1 MTRIYGT
8 GVVKSLAI
16 AFKNF
21 FRPPITL
28 QYPHEKWELPERS
41 RWAVAPTY
49 DADGNAKCRACLAC
63 VRACPD
69 YILGLEVTTD
79 PETKVKHI
87 DEFTY
92 EVGGCMFCGLCVEA
106 CPFDALEM
114 SHDYELAVIDP
125 AELTCDLLR
134 DVPAAV
140 PPKRDPAER
149 KAAVPSAPDRSTPA
163 SVPATSEEGG
173 NA

>member
-1 MTRIYGT
+1 MTRVYGT
-8 GVVKSLAI
+8 GILKSMGI

-41 RWAVAPTY
+41 RWAVATKF
-49 DADGNAKCRACLAC
+49 DTNGNTKCRACLAC

-69 YILGLEVTTD
+69 YILELEVTTD
-79 PETKVKHI
+79 PQTKVKHI

-92 EVGGCMFCGLCVEA
+92 QVGGCMFCGLCVEA

-114 SHDYELAVIDP
+114 SHDYELARIDP
-125 AELTCDLLR
+125 AELTYDLLR

-149 KAAVPSAPDRSTPA
+149 KAPA
-163 SVPATSEEGG
+163 ATSGNLATPVPTTAEEGA